1 MATTFPSPALPA
13 AARDWAQSDLPVA
26 PRSYFADVR
35 GRLFRNRAGVISLGV
50 LALLVLAC
58 VSAGILTDYDPN
70 VGEVVDRLQPLGSPD
85 HILGTDDQGRDML
98 ARLLYGG
105 QLSLLAGFTPVLIAT
120 AVGTAL
126 GAFAGYVGGTVRAVL
141 MRSLDMFYGLPAIL
155 LAIAIGAS
163 LGAGLLNV
171 IISVS
176 IVYIAPIARIAESA
190 TRRAMVDEYIEAA
203 RLSGAGAPA
212 IILTELLPNIFNP
225 IFVYSAGLVGLSMI
239 IASSLSFLGLGS
251 RPPTPEWGYMLNALR
266 PTIYVNP
273 WVVALPGVMIFITSI
288 AFNTLSDAIR
298 DAMDIKGS
306 H

>member
-1 MATTFPSPALPA
+1 MATTYPTRVFPA
-13 AARDWAQSDLPVA
+13 AAEAWAASQVA
-26 PRSYFADVR
+26 VSPRSYFADVR
-35 GRLFRNRAGVISLGV
+35 SRLLHNPSGVVSMAILAV
-50 LALLVLAC
+50 LILAC
-58 VSAGILTDYDPN
+58 LCAGLLSPYDPN
-70 VGEVVDRLQPLGSPD
+70 VGAVVDRLQAIGSPD

-98 ARLLYGG
+98 SRLLWGG

-120 AVGTAL
+120 ALGTAI
-126 GAFAGYVGGTVRAVL
+126 GAFAGYVGGTVRSIL
-141 MRSLDMFYGLPAIL
+141 MRALDMFYGLPAIL

-163 LGAGLLNV
+163 LGPGLLNV

-176 IVYIAPIARIAESA
+176 IVYIAPIARVAESA

-203 RLSGAGAPA
+203 RLSGASTAS
-212 IILTELLPNIFNP
+212 IIFTQLLPNIFNP

-266 PTIYVNP
+266 PTIYVNAG
-273 WVVALPGVMIFITSI
+273 VVALPGVMIFMTSI

-306 H
+306 

>member
-1 MATTFPSPALPA
+1 LATTFPTHSLPA
-13 AARDWAQSDLPVA
+13 AAQAWVQSDVPVA

-35 GRLFRNRAGVISLGV
+35 ARLMRNRAGVTSMWVLGV
-50 LALLVLAC
+50 LVLAC
-58 VSAGILTDYDPN
+58 VSAGLLSPYDPN
-70 VGEVVDRLQPLGSPD
+70 VGEVADRLQPLFSPN
-85 HILGTDDQGRDML
+85 HILGTDDQGRDMV

-105 QLSLLAGFTPVLIAT
+105 QLSLLAGFVPVLVAT
-120 AVGTAL
+120 AIGTAL
-126 GAFAGYVGGTVRAVL
+126 GAFAGYVGGTMRSIL

-203 RLSGAGAPA
+203 RLSGAGPPA
-212 IILTELLPNIFNP
+212 IIFTQLLPNIFNP

-251 RPPTPEWGYMLNALR
+251 RPPTPEWGYMLNSLR

-273 WVVALPGVMIFITSI
+273 WIVALPGVMIFITSI

-298 DAMDIKGS
+298 DAMDIKGT
-306 H
+306 

>member
-1 MATTFPSPALPA
+1 MSATFPIPSLPA
-13 AARDWAQSDLPVA
+13 AARAWAESNVPVA
-26 PRSYFADVR
+26 PRSYLVDVR
-35 GRLFRNRAGVISLGV
+35 GRLARNRAGTISLAV
-50 LALLVLAC
+50 LVVLLLGCAFAALL
-58 VSAGILTDYDPN
+58 TPYDPN
-70 VGEVVDRLQPLGSPD
+70 AGEAVDRLLPIGSPD
-85 HILGTDDQGRDML
+85 HLLGTDDQGRDMI

-105 QLSLLAGFTPVLIAT
+105 QLSLLAGFAPVLIST
-120 AVGTAL
+120 AIGTAL
-126 GAFAGYVGGTVRAVL
+126 GAFAGYIGGPVRAVI
-141 MRSLDMFYGLPAIL
+141 MRSLDMFYALPAIL

-163 LGAGLLNV
+163 LGPGLLNV

-176 IVYIAPIARIAESA
+176 IVYIAPIARVAESA

-203 RLSGAGAPA
+203 HLSGAGTAS
-212 IILTELLPNIFNP
+212 ILFTQLLPNIFNP

-266 PTIYVNP
+266 PMIYVNP

-298 DAMDIKGS
+298 DAMDIKGR
-306 H
+306 

>member
-1 MATTFPSPALPA
+1 MT
-13 AARDWAQSDLPVA
+13 
-26 PRSYFADVR
+26 
-35 GRLFRNRAGVISLGV
+35 V
-50 LALLVLAC
+50 LVLLVLAC
-58 VSAGILTDYDPN
+58 ASAELLSPYDPN
-70 VGEVVDRLQPLGSPD
+70 VGEVKDRLQPIGNPD
-85 HILGTDDQGRDML
+85 HLLGPDDQGRDML
-98 ARLLYGG
+98 TRLLFGG
-105 QLSLLAGFTPVLIAT
+105 QLSLLAGFAPVLIAT
-120 AVGTAL
+120 AIGTAL
-126 GAFAGYVGGTVRAVL
+126 GAFAGYVGGAVRSAL

-163 LGAGLLNV
+163 LGPGLLNV

-176 IVYIAPIARIAESA
+176 IVYVAPIARVAESA

-203 RLSGAGAPA
+203 RLSGASAPA
-212 IILTELLPNIFNP
+212 IIFTQLLPNIFNP

-273 WVVALPGVMIFITSI
+273 WVVALPGVMIFVTSI

-298 DAMDIKGS
+298 DAMDIKGT
-306 H
+306 